1 MHGDLRP
8 ALRRG
13 IRSSG
18 LDTADDAA
26 LHVRCWPLDDL
37 VINSDV
43 RFAPKAEVPK
53 KLSDI
58 VVASGTPPISTMAN
72 MTRTSAGASRPIPPD
87 NSNGPEAEVMNLQR
101 AQ

>member
-43 RFAPKAEVPK
+43 RFAPEVAIRKPDGITMSAIVHTTDSSQTLRHVRDVPK
-53 KLSDI
+53 GDMRAICS
-58 VVASGTPPISTMAN
+58 
-72 MTRTSAGASRPIPPD
+72 SRCKP
-87 NSNGPEAEVMNLQR
+87 L
-101 AQ
+101 

>member
-53 KLSDI
+53 K
-58 VVASGTPPISTMAN
+58 
-72 MTRTSAGASRPIPPD
+72 
-87 NSNGPEAEVMNLQR
+87 
-101 AQ
+101 